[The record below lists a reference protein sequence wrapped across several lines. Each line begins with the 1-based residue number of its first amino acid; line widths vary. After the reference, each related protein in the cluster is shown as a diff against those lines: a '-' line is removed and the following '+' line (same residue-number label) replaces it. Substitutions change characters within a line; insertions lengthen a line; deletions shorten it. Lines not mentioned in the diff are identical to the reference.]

1 VLLGWAV
8 DPVPAQH
15 AVREVFDLGEN
26 AVSRTL
32 AAINDN
38 HRLSLHRKPP
48 PCSSPINVNLHSNA
62 HLHSLRKVFVG
73 KTEPVGGRVW
83 CCPHSGSALDTGAS
97 QIRTGASGARAL
109 QQAQLFLVNQRTQL
123 EVGICCDLKQF
134 LSDLNVEN
142 IDQGDHSSVD
152 CRGD

>member
-1 VLLGWAV
+1 MLLGWAV

-26 AVSRTL
+26 TVSRTL

-48 PCSSPINVNLHSNA
+48 SCPSPINVNLHPNA
-62 HLHSLRKVFVG
+62 HLHSLRKVFVC

-83 CCPHSGSALDTGAS
+83 CCPHSGSALDTRVR
-97 QIRTGASGARAL
+97 QIRTGAGGSRAL
-109 QQAQLFLVNQRTQL
+109 T
-123 EVGICCDLKQF
+123 
-134 LSDLNVEN
+134 S
-142 IDQGDHSSVD
+142 SSVL
-152 CRGD
+152 